1 MGYRDDREGL
11 RAKAES
17 LAADL
22 EETRRALEDTR
33 AKLDAQESKDVNDER
48 RIEQL
53 EEKLAALEKQTK
65 KQVPAG
71 RPRPKG
77 KRPVDSETGEPL
89 SDEQIANMNAIGWI
103 LGGLAVFLVVVLV
116 LALSSKDD
124 APAPNA
130 PAPNAPPETKTG
142 RVSFHGEVQAAT
154 GLSLDKGTSC
164 ELRATLGITGEDQIV
179 PEVEIQCGPLLL
191 YKRGETNGEILMSYA
206 KWDYWE
212 KPGPSPNGPHHY
224 RMLFEDKGQRASKL
238 FQVSLD
244 TREHKIHLFRDEPE
258 RATVDIKV
266 DEESKGRDG
275 ERLEPTT
282 TP

>member
-33 AKLDAQESKDVNDER
+33 AKLDAQESSK
-48 RIEQL
+48 
-53 EEKLAALEKQTK
+53 
-65 KQVPAG
+65 
-71 RPRPKG
+71 
-77 KRPVDSETGEPL
+77 PL
-89 SDEQIANMNAIGWI
+89 SDEQIANMNAVGWI

-124 APAPNA
+124 APNAPAPNA

-154 GLSLDKGTSC
+154 GLSLEKGTSC

-191 YKRGETNGEILMSYA
+191 YKRGETNGEVMMSYA

-258 RATVDIKV
+258 RATVDINV